1 MNETYQKLQKYL
13 DKESALEVALALLG
27 WDAETLA
34 PKQAVDHTSKAV
46 GILAGEAYQTI
57 INDEVKDLLSKLS
70 LPEEQKTLTD
80 VEQKIVKQLKKQYD
94 DMEQIPIE
102 EFQAYQELTAK
113 APSVWARAKEQKDF
127 ASFAPLL
134 EEVFAYNIR
143 FGKYRSKEGQQ
154 PYDVLLKDYE
164 ECFDAASLD
173 QFFEEV
179 KATIVPLLKK
189 VSAKKDFIQDDFLY
203 QCYDVKKQD
212 EFCRFLAE
220 YIGFDFERGVLAE
233 SAHPFT
239 NSLHNKDV
247 RITNH
252 YYEKNLASAIFSVIH
267 EGGHA
272 LYELGV
278 ADELTMTPV
287 GGGTSMGMHESQS
300 RMYENMIGR
309 SKEFWLPVYSKLQDT
324 YPEQLNTV
332 TLDTFI
338 RAINKAQS
346 GLIRTES
353 DELCYCLHVIIRYE
367 IEKDLFAGKITVNEL
382 PTVWNQKYQEYLGVT
397 PADDAEGVLQD
408 IHWSCGNV
416 GYFPSYALGNAI
428 AAQMYAQ
435 MKKELPVDEL
445 LKEGNLKAIREYL
458 NEHVHKFGK
467 MKNTNEILMDMT
479 GQPLNAKYYTEYL
492 VEKYTSLYEL

>member
-34 PKQAVDHTSKAV
+34 PKQAVDNTSKAV

-57 INDEVKDLLSKLS
+57 INEEVKGLLSQLS
-70 LPEEQKTLTD
+70 LPEEQKTLSD
-80 VEQKIVKQLKKQYD
+80 VEQKIVKELKKQYD
-94 DMEQIPIE
+94 DMEKIPIE

-113 APSVWARAKEQKDF
+113 APSVWAKAKEQNDF

-143 FGKYRSKEGQQ
+143 FGQYRSKEGQQ

-164 ECFDAASLD
+164 ECFDTASLD

-179 KATIVPLLKK
+179 KATIVPLIKK
-189 VSAKKDFIQDDFLY
+189 ISAKKDFIQDDFLY
-203 QCYDVKKQD
+203 QCYDVRKQD
-212 EFCRFLAE
+212 EFCSFLAE
-220 YIGFDFERGVLAE
+220 YIGFDFERGVIAE

-252 YYEKNLASAIFSVIH
+252 YYENNLASAIFSVIH

-272 LYELGV
+272 LYEMGV

-287 GGGTSMGMHESQS
+287 GGGTSMGTHESQS

-309 SKEFWLPVYSKLQDT
+309 SKEFWIPIYSKLQAT

-332 TLDTFI
+332 TLDTFV
-338 RAINKAQS
+338 RAINKAQPS
-346 GLIRTES
+346 LIRTES

-367 IEKDLFAGKITVNEL
+367 IEKELFAGKITVDEL
-382 PTVWNQKYQEYLGVT
+382 PTVWNQKYQEYLGVA
-397 PADDAEGVLQD
+397 PSDDSEGVLQD
-408 IHWSCGNV
+408 IHWACGNV

-445 LKEGNLKAIREYL
+445 LKEGNLATIREYL
-458 NEHVHKFGK
+458 DEHVHKFGK
-467 MKNTNEILMDMT
+467 MKNTNEILIDMT